1 MKPYFSIIIPTYN
14 HAHFLRQSITDVIN
28 QTIQDWECIIVD
40 NQSNDDTREVIAGF
54 NDKRLKL
61 ITINNMGII
70 GKSRNTGIKM
80 ARGTWLAFLD
90 SDDRWYP
97 HRLEII
103 KNYIASSA
111 GVVVFSTNEK
121 IVNNVTNSESIN
133 YYGPYDFCF
142 YEKLLTFGNRLSTS
156 ATVVSR
162 EYINNKA
169 LKFSENIKYITV
181 EDYDFWMKIAKTG
194 AVFKFIPVVCGE
206 YIIHGNNA
214 STKLEFHCNNLRAM
228 LYDHVDSLSSTSS
241 VLQKIFIKSMIDVRI
256 DLMYNVSIFRLEKSS
271 KYLLKI
277 FYIFT
282 LRLLPAVA
290 YLIAIG
296 ISKRRSICKR

>member
-14 HAHFLRQSITDVIN
+14 HAHFLRYSIADVIN

-40 NQSNDDTREVIAGF
+40 NQSNDNTKEVVASF

-61 ITINNMGII
+61 VSINNMGSIA
-70 GKSRNTGIKM
+70 KSRNLGIKM
-80 ARGTWLAFLD
+80 AEGTWLAFLD

-97 HRLEII
+97 RRLEII
-103 KNYIASSA
+103 QSNITANSNID
-111 GVVVFSTNEK
+111 VFSTNEK
-121 IVNNVTNSESIN
+121 VINHVTNSESIN
-133 YYGPYDFCF
+133 YYGPYESYF

-156 ATVVSR
+156 ATVVNA

-169 LKFSENIKYITV
+169 LKFSEEINYITV
-181 EDYDFWMKIAKTG
+181 EDYDFWMKIAKSG
-194 AVFKFIPVVCGE
+194 AVFKFISIVCGE

-214 STKLEFHCNNLRAM
+214 TNKIELHYNNLRTM
-228 LYDHVDSLSSTSS
+228 LYNHLDYLRENSKVIRDLY
-241 VLQKIFIKSMIDVRI
+241 IKSIIDVRI
-256 DLMYNVSIFRLEKSS
+256 DLMYSFSIFRLKKSS

-282 LRLLPAVA
+282 VRLLPVMA
-290 YLIAIG
+290 YLTSIG
-296 ISKRRSICKR
+296 ILKIRSQYKR